1 MRHALT
7 LLQKDLQLEFR
18 SGAQILPLLTVSVL
32 LVSFLAL
39 GIGALVT
46 EEELR
51 RELFHPILWS
61 VFILTGSMSLL
72 RVFEA
77 DRGAK
82 TLSACHVFD
91 ISATA
96 FYLSKVFFVS
106 ILLFG
111 NTVFSSLLLA
121 ALLDVSL
128 LPHWNSLLILLGI
141 VTIGY
146 SALGCFLAGLVLEH
160 QHRQI
165 LFPLILL
172 PLLFPLFFGVIEISL
187 VIFTAGGLLSVGG
200 WLSLVIALAT
210 TYLLIGVSLFEVVVR
225 N

>member
-1 MRHALT
+1 MRHVLT
-7 LLQKDLQLEFR
+7 LLRKDLQLELR
-18 SGAQILPLLTVSVL
+18 SGAQILPLLTVSIL

-46 EEELR
+46 EEEIR

-61 VFILTGSMSLL
+61 VFIVTGSMSLL

-82 TLSACHVFD
+82 TLSACFVFD
-91 ISATA
+91 VSATA
-96 FYLSKVFFVS
+96 FYLSKVLFVS

-128 LPHWNSLLILLGI
+128 LSHWYSLLVLLGI

-172 PLLFPLFFGVIEISL
+172 PLLFPLFFGVIEVSL
-187 VIFTAGGLLSVGG
+187 VIFTASGLLSVGG
-200 WLSLVIALAT
+200 WFSLIIALTT
-210 TYLLIGVSLFEVVVR
+210 TYLLIGVSLFEIVAR

>member
-1 MRHALT
+1 MRDVLS
-7 LLQKDLQLEFR
+7 LLRKDLQLEFR
-18 SGAQILPLLTVSVL
+18 SGAQILPLLTVSIL
-32 LVSFLAL
+32 LVAFLGL

-46 EEELR
+46 EGEMR

-61 VFILTGSMSLL
+61 IFIVTGSMSLL
-72 RVFEA
+72 RVFEG

-82 TLSACHVFD
+82 TLSACFVFD

-96 FYLSKVFFVS
+96 FYLSKVLFVS

-111 NTVFSSLLLA
+111 NTVFSSLLLG

-128 LPHWNSLLILLGI
+128 LPHWHSLFILLGV

-172 PLLFPLFFGVIEISL
+172 PLLFPLFFGVIEVSL
-187 VIFTAGGLLSVGG
+187 VIFTVGGMLSVGG
-200 WLSLVIALAT
+200 WLSLIIALAT